1 MLGLDIRCEACD
13 TDLVDVMQAHIQ
25 VLGDVVVV
33 PLGDK
38 SELVVVVIDG
48 HRIGIEG
55 IVLLADQ
62 FQLGPDLELLECLAT
77 LPVVTS

>member
-1 MLGLDIRCEACD
+1 
-13 TDLVDVMQAHIQ
+13 MQAHVQ

-33 PLGDK
+33 RPGDE

-55 IVLLADQ
+55 VVLLADQ
-62 FQLGPDLELLECLAT
+62 FQLGPDLELVEGLAA
-77 LPVVTS
+77 LPVAETGDVEVG